1 MHPALRRDK
10 VLVVSIEEMEQ
21 EIMEHIP
28 LLREEG
34 FSEKMF
40 TEIGILA
47 RNRVEDGNLFAVGI
61 NYSPQDA
68 ILELLDDALVND
80 HLLTHL
86 GDLERARVLQ
96 AALQTSM
103 RAYAHVDT
111 LLRRMGFADM
121 TIEEFDIF
129 LDDWLTDTDFLL
141 CINYH

>member
-1 MHPALRRDK
+1 M
-10 VLVVSIEEMEQ
+10 
-21 EIMEHIP
+21 
-28 LLREEG
+28 
-34 FSEKMF
+34 
-40 TEIGILA
+40 
-47 RNRVEDGNLFAVGI
+47 
-61 NYSPQDA
+61 
-68 ILELLDDALVND
+68 
-80 HLLTHL
+80 
-86 GDLERARVLQ
+86 ERARVLQ